1 MKNYSLL
8 VLSILIITI
17 LSNSCC
23 KDITCPQLTTDDRKW
38 IPYKNNDT
46 LVFKNFENDSILRFR
61 IYGYREDELKRKEHG
76 HVCFSKCFSGI
87 QVQIAAIDVAYGLES
102 PYFIEKSDSDLYI
115 LWQTLGLS
123 ANIDDQPS
131 KYAKFDL
138 RESLLIESIV
148 IANNELKDVYEFIT
162 DTTKVRDIRKT
173 YVKKGKGLVKIV
185 FDDNIEYELINH
197 IR

>member
-8 VLSILIITI
+8 FLSILIIII

-38 IPYKNNDT
+38 IPYKDNDT

-76 HVCFSKCFSGI
+76 HVCYSKCFSGI
-87 QVQIAAIDVAYGLES
+87 QVGIAAIEIENTIAGSY
-102 PYFIEKSDSDLYI
+102 YIEKSDSDIFLS
-115 LWQTLGLS
+115 WGGSGLS
-123 ANIDDQPS
+123 AYVDGTPS
-131 KYAKFDL
+131 KYDKFDL
-138 RESLLIESIV
+138 RRSVYLATIELTNI
-148 IANNELKDVYEFIT
+148 EMQDVYEFIT
-162 DTTKVRDIRKT
+162 DTTKVKDIRKT
-173 YVKKGKGLVKIV
+173 YVKKGIGLVKIV

-197 IR
+197 IK

>member
-8 VLSILIITI
+8 FLSILIIII

-38 IPYKNNDT
+38 IPYKDNDT

-76 HVCFSKCFSGI
+76 HVCYSKCFSGI
-87 QVQIAAIDVAYGLES
+87 QVGIAAIEIENTIAG
-102 PYFIEKSDSDLYI
+102 PYYIEKSDSDIFLS
-115 LWQTLGLS
+115 WGGSGLS
-123 ANIDDQPS
+123 AYVDGTPS
-131 KYAKFDL
+131 KYDKFDL
-138 RESLLIESIV
+138 RRSVYLATIELTNI
-148 IANNELKDVYEFIT
+148 EMQDVYEFIT
-162 DTTKVRDIRKT
+162 DTTKVKDIRKT
-173 YVKKGKGLVKIV
+173 YVKKGIGLVKIV

-197 IR
+197 IK